1 MFVRV
6 ACETLSMQSRPLVLA
21 TLEGYNV
28 EGGLDLPGTPHTC
41 FAPTIALGRHEGP
54 GGADNL
60 WRDYERV
67 LDAAALLPLDGVRLG
82 LEWAR
87 LAPRPG
93 LWDGAA
99 LARYQEVIDYAA
111 SLHLQV
117 TVALVG
123 EAWPSWLGLEA
134 WLLPWVAPE
143 VVSYVTRCVEELRG
157 VRGFVVFANA
167 GDLVRRGYLEGTA
180 PPWRQGARDDEKSA
194 TSQITSI
201 MEQLSRR
208 EPVASQLIVDALTF
222 DVHDDLD
229 DVIALNVSEVHV
241 RSLVKGTGP
250 TRAPHGLL
258 VRHAGEWRLSPEG
271 DAFAAKLR

>member
-41 FAPTIALGRHEGP
+41 FAPTIALGRHQGP
-54 GGADNL
+54 GDADNL
-60 WRDYERV
+60 WREYERV
-67 LDAAALLPLDGVRLG
+67 LDAASLLPLDGIRLG

-87 LAPRPG
+87 LAPRPRQ
-93 LWDGAA
+93 WDASA

-111 SLHLQV
+111 SLNLQV
-117 TVALVG
+117 AVALIG

-143 VVSYVTRCVEELRG
+143 VISYVTRCVDELRR
-157 VRGFVVFANA
+157 VRGFVVFAEA
-167 GDLVRRGYLEGTA
+167 DDLLRRGYVDGTA
-180 PPWRQGARDDEKSA
+180 PPWRKRARDDEKSA
-194 TSQITSI
+194 ALQIAAI
-201 MEQLSRR
+201 MERLAQNQD
-208 EPVASQLIVDALTF
+208 VASRLVVDSLTI

-229 DVIALNVSEVHV
+229 NVLASNVSEVHV

-250 TRAPHGLL
+250 TRAPRGLL
-258 VRHAGEWRLSPEG
+258 VRHAGKWRISPEG
-271 DAFAAKLR
+271 EAWAASLR